1 MDEKFSSSDLCTS
14 QGKPKTKAEYI
25 EMVVRSLIPPRE
37 VSYVRISLQQNW
49 VWLLLSREFAWQIP
63 VNIILEYTY
72 ISKGD
77 GYRGMR
83 TKKKHASLFYKMK

>member
-63 VNIILEYTY
+63 NILFKILFQYFGIY
-72 ISKGD
+72 I
-77 GYRGMR
+77 Y
-83 TKKKHASLFYKMK
+83 